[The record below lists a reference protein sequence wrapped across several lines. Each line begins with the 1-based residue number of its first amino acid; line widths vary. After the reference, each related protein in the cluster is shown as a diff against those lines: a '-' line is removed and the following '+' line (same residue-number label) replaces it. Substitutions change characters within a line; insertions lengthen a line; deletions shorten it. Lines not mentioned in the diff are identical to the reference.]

1 MALLNEKFVSQG
13 YPVVIGE
20 FGAQDKTEKFADYN
34 EFRRYWLNIL
44 SRRQRKTALFVYTGT
59 TATTATRAL
68 AS

>member
-1 MALLNEKFVSQG
+1 MALLNKKFVSQG

-34 EFRRYWLNIL
+34 EFRRYWAEYLIKAAK
-44 SRRQRKTALFVYTGT
+44 KTALFVYTGT